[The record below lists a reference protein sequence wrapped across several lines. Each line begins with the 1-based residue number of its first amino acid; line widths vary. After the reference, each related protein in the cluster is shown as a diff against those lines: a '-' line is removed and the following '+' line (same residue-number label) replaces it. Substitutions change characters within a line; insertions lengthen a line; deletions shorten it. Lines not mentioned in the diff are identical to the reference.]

1 MIRARPFHLAL
12 ALTAAAVALAAAPGC
27 QDAPPADVVPI
38 GLLLSYSGALAANSV
53 NSERAVLLAIEA
65 ANRAGGVAGR
75 HLKVMARDTRSDAS
89 LVTAPARQL
98 VDANVALVIGP
109 DTTELAV
116 QLKELLGNHTLIMP
130 SFTTASNFSKP
141 YPWFV
146 MGAPASRVACELAAQ
161 IRLAGRQHP
170 LILVDP
176 NGYNSLL
183 GSELA
188 FRYGIPQA
196 FLPSSGSS
204 SDTTVRPIT
213 ALGADAYVLAALP
226 PAAAALLYAMAVV
239 GAIDDPGR
247 WYLSP
252 TLHTPALLQNIPQ
265 GLLAGAHGVA
275 TGTVAGAQ
283 DFRDEF
289 RARWE
294 DLPLDD
300 AFPFYDAGAVAT
312 LALQRAMVQKGEI
325 PAGVGLGEHIV
336 AVTHA
341 GGTPVRWNE
350 IARGLD
356 LLRQGQE
363 VAYIGLSGPLEF
375 DRVGQ
380 SRAANINWWTVGAS
394 GFEEVPRTSDC
405 R

>member
-1 MIRARPFHLAL
+1 MRGTRGFRHV
-12 ALTAAAVALAAAPGC
+12 AVALVAAAAGC
-27 QDAPPADVVPI
+27 QDAPPADVIPL

-75 HLKVMARDTRSDAS
+75 RLRVLARDTRSDPS
-89 LVTAPARQL
+89 RVTAPARQL
-98 VDANVALVIGP
+98 VDANVALFIGP

-161 IRLAGRQHP
+161 MRLAGRTHP

-196 FLPSSGSS
+196 FLPSSESS
-204 SDTTVRPIT
+204 NDTTVRPIT
-213 ALGADAYVLAALP
+213 AMGADAYVLAALP
-226 PAAAALLYAMAVV
+226 RAASAVLYAMAVV
-239 GAIDDPGR
+239 GALDDPGR

-252 TLHTPALLQNIPQ
+252 TLHTPALLENIPQ
-265 GLLAGAHGVA
+265 GLLTGARGVA
-275 TGTVAGAQ
+275 TGKVAGAQ
-283 DFRDEF
+283 DFRDQF
-289 RARWE
+289 QTRWQ
-294 DLPLDD
+294 DQPLDD
-300 AFPFYDAGAVAT
+300 AFPFYDAAAVAV
-312 LALQRAMVQKGEI
+312 LALQRAMTQEREI
-325 PAGVGLGEHIV
+325 PVGTGLGKHIV
-336 AVTHA
+336 GVTHA
-341 GGTPVRWNE
+341 GGAPVGWNE
-350 IARGLD
+350 IGRGLD

-363 VAYIGLSGPLEF
+363 IAYIGLSGPLEF
-375 DRVGQ
+375 DVVGQ
-380 SRAANINWWTVGAS
+380 SRAANINWWTIGAG
-394 GFEEVPRTSDC
+394 GFEDVPRTGEC
-405 R
+405 H

>member
-1 MIRARPFHLAL
+1 MNGRRALGLGLAL
-12 ALTAAAVALAAAPGC
+12 VAATAGC
-27 QDAPPADVVPI
+27 QEAPPRPDAIPL

-65 ANRAGGVAGR
+65 VNRAGGVAGQR
-75 HLKVMARDTRSDAS
+75 LQVMARDTRSDPS

-98 VDANVALVIGP
+98 VDAHVALIIGP

-116 QLKELLGNHTLIMP
+116 QLKGLLGGHTLIMP

-146 MGAPASRVACELAAQ
+146 MGAPASRVACELVAEM
-161 IRLAGRQHP
+161 RLTGRQHP
-170 LILVDP
+170 VILVDP

-188 FRYGIPQA
+188 FRYGIPQV
-196 FLPSSGSS
+196 FLPSSESS
-204 SDTTVRPIT
+204 NDTTVRPIT
-213 ALGADAYVLAALP
+213 AMGADAYVLAALP
-226 PAAAALLYAMAVV
+226 RAASALLYAMVVV
-239 GAIDDPGR
+239 GALDDPGR

-252 TLHTPALLQNIPQ
+252 TLHTPALLQNLPE

-289 RARWE
+289 RARWQ

-300 AFPFYDAGAVAT
+300 AFPFYDAAAVAA
-312 LALQRAMVQKGEI
+312 LALQRAMTQERELPEGT
-325 PAGVGLGEHIV
+325 GLGKHIV

-341 GGTPVRWNE
+341 GGTPVGWNE
-350 IARGLD
+350 IGRGLD

-375 DRVGQ
+375 DVTGQ
-380 SRAANINWWTVGAS
+380 SRAANVNWWTVGAA
-394 GFEEVPRTSDC
+394 GFEDVPRSSEC
-405 R
+405 H